1 MSDNTYLDD
10 LVRYKELIINEL
22 ASSKEILGLLSNN
35 PDIDPESDEAQ
46 ALVANNIFD
55 YGYIDTTVER
65 SDAFIMVES
74 ELVKPSSSTINQWYI
89 YVQVVCAK
97 SYNNLDKKIFRGVQ
111 GNRRD
116 NLVLEIDKLINGD
129 REFGIGKLTLI
140 TVGPSSVP
148 STFTSSMITYD
159 VNNFRRERL
168 VKK

>member
-10 LVRYKELIINEL
+10 LVKYKELIINEL
-22 ASSKEILGLLSNN
+22 ASSKEVLGLLSNN
-35 PDIDPESDEAQ
+35 PDIDPDSEEAQ
-46 ALVANNIFD
+46 NVVAHNIFD
-55 YGYIDTTVER
+55 YDYIDSTVER

-148 STFTSSMITYD
+148 NTFTSSMITYD